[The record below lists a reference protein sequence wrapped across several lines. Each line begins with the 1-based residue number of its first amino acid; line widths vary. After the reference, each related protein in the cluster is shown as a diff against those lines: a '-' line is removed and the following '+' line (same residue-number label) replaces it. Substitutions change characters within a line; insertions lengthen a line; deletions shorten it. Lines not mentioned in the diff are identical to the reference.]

1 MKLYIL
7 VSEIN
12 EYDQAGQYF
21 IDAWSHKPSKEELAT
36 AILTRGEPR
45 FSMEDTVQNLLNNG
59 GGRLGVEYEWFY
71 LKELNK

>member
-12 EYDQAGQYF
+12 EYNQGGQYF
-21 IDAWSHKPSKEELAT
+21 IDAWNHKPSKKELTT
-36 AILTRGEPR
+36 AILTRGKPEIL
-45 FSMEDTVQNLLNNG
+45 MENIIQNLLDNG

-71 LKELNK
+71 LKELDK